1 MKVNKGRELE
11 TGEKKDKKGKYNFVI
26 AEYIQEQFYERT
38 GCKKIKRQKGKE
50 DEEKRGRK
58 GRRSRNIK
66 MKRGEGSKRTSILK
80 ELREKKVI

>member
-11 TGEKKDKKGKYNFVI
+11 TGEKKDKNGKYNFVI
-26 AEYIQEQFYERT
+26 AEYT
-38 GCKKIKRQKGKE
+38 GIVLRKNRMQKGLRGRKGKE

-66 MKRGEGSKRTSILK
+66 MKRGEGSRRTSILK